1 MFPETNETKRIVKK
15 VPKGT
20 SDYQSAWILEED
32 EDEDE
37 DDHDDEQ
44 QSEDEMMEDE
54 LMEEIK
60 EASDE
65 DCSVGNHYEKQHL
78 REYGSV
84 DN

>member
-1 MFPETNETKRIVKK
+1 MFPETTETKRTVKK

-32 EDEDE
+32 ED
-37 DDHDDEQ
+37 DDDDVQ
-44 QSEDEMMEDE
+44 QSEDE

-65 DCSVGNHYEKQHL
+65 DCSVGNHYKRQHL

-84 DN
+84 KN